1 MMNSEAKRA
10 KADALKLAAAGQWAD
25 SADTMEHARAWAT
38 ADLTNL
44 QADLTNLQV
53 ALGDVFDKIGTL
65 KCYAPTPRDY
75 REACHLWE
83 LAGALGDAIHTLTT
97 DER

>member
-44 QADLTNLQV
+44 QV
-53 ALGDVFDKIGTL
+53 ALGDVFDQIGTL
-65 KCYAPTPRDY
+65 KRNARTHVDR
-75 REACHLWE
+75 REACHLWL
-83 LAGALGDAIHTLTT
+83 LAGALGDAVHTLTT